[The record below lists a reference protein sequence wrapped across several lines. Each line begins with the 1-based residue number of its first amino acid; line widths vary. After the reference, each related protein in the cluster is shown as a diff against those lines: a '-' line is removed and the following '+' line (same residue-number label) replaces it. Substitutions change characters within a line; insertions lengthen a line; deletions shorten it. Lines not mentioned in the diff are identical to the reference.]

1 MISENVT
8 FQTQFKNSLL
18 HGKAMRQ
25 LLTYSTFYISNH
37 SIFENTIIPSSN
49 FENRDHIM
57 NINTHGRVYFWISFQ
72 S

>member
-1 MISENVT
+1 MISAENVT

-37 SIFENTIIPSSN
+37 SN

-57 NINTHGRVYFWISFQ
+57 NINTHGRVYF
-72 S
+72 